1 MGINTKLNRSHIVH
15 GQEALIL
22 PCLARSDIDIQ
33 ATGRQSVTVEDSMSM
48 VHASNGL
55 VEPPGPNLKSEVS
68 IVCGMARATL
78 PGSEIDW
85 DAFEGDYNFIRDKI
99 EVVFPKLFADFNSR
113 IRVPGGFH
121 LYNGPQNREWITA
134 TGRAN
139 FLVCAGVAEDPEV
152 GDPAALKLAT
162 IRSHGQYNTTIYGLD
177 DRYRGV
183 FGGRMVVFMNEDDM
197 ADRRIEPDSLVELE
211 LVTEAGGVRRSASGF
226 KARPYNIPRGS
237 IAAYYPETNDL
248 LPLSY
253 HDKKSKT
260 PSAKSIPVV
269 VRSMASQGAA

>member
-1 MGINTKLNRSHIVH
+1 MR
-15 GQEALIL
+15 
-22 PCLARSDIDIQ
+22 

-55 VEPPGPNLKSEVS
+55 MTPPSPNLKSEVS

-78 PGSEIDW
+78 PRGEIDW
-85 DAFEGDYNFIRDKI
+85 DSLEGNYDLIREKI
-99 EVVFPKLFADFNSR
+99 EAVFPKLFADFNAR

-121 LYNGPQNREWITA
+121 LYNGPRRREWNT
-134 TGRAN
+134 TTRRAN
-139 FLVCAGVAEDPEV
+139 FLVCAGVAEDPEFQ
-152 GDPAALKLAT
+152 DPAALQLTT
-162 IRSHGQYNTTIYGLD
+162 IRSHDQYNTTIYGLD

-183 FGGRMVVFMNEDDM
+183 FGGRMVVFMNADDM
-197 ADRRIEPDSLVELE
+197 AARQIEPDSLVEME
-211 LVTEAGGVRRSASGF
+211 SVTEGGDVRRTASGF
-226 KARPYNIPRGS
+226 KVRPYNIPRGS
-237 IAAYYPETNDL
+237 IAAYYPETNGL

-269 VRSMASQGAA
+269 VRPMAGQAAAPA